1 MNIRKLIYLQRRTM
15 EKAPLIS
22 IVIPAR
28 VQNSQ
33 LLVDILHCLE
43 RQTFQDFEVI
53 IVCDRFFSHLEWEI
67 LQYLLSIKTKIAS
80 KIRLFS
86 HFNSDFTPQ
95 SAWGASYVRNFGILQ
110 AKGEFIQLFDDDNR
124 FDTNYLDT
132 ALKLYK
138 EKKNELKSEV
148 VITPSLYYRDTPNIQ
163 NQGFLKYN
171 YRLARPQIN
180 FLSPDQDLTQIQM
193 FSGNGVFVNAKLM
206 QTTLYD
212 EQIARIA
219 EDLDFT
225 YRLHKKGAKI
235 LTFSKPTLWKRKKH
249 LGASLDLNSP
259 LRRTKNQKY
268 FHPTQK
274 TCKLGSV
281 FDLYFAKFSRDSTL
295 AFYQSPLLRTKS
307 KIPNSHGNLERLLQ
321 RLENYFLTL
330 ALSINKKYLISIGRR
345 INIDLRKINWKLT
358 F

>member
-1 MNIRKLIYLQRRTM
+1 M

-86 HFNSDFTPQ
+86 HFNSNFTPK

-124 FDTNYLDT
+124 FDPNYLDT

-180 FLSPDQDLTQIQM
+180 FLSPDQDLAQIQM
-193 FSGNGVFVNAKLM
+193 FSGNGVFANAKLM

-235 LTFSKPTLWKRKKH
+235 LTFANLKIQHFEREKNILEQAWIWTPLSAEQKIKNIFIRHKKH
-249 LGASLDLNSP
+249 ANWVQFLIFI
-259 LRRTKNQKY
+259 LR
-268 FHPTQK
+268 
-274 TCKLGSV
+274 S
-281 FDLYFAKFSRDSTL
+281 SRGIAL
-295 AFYQSPLLRTKS
+295 W
-307 KIPNSHGNLERLLQ
+307 
-321 RLENYFLTL
+321 
-330 ALSINKKYLISIGRR
+330 LSIKALYYGQSQKFPILMGI
-345 INIDLRKINWKLT
+345 WKGYCKGWKT
-358 F
+358 IFSH